1 MSVYWRNRALE
12 QYVRFVREVGE
23 ARLTRRELI
32 KLGLV
37 SAGALLG
44 ARAARAAGGSGKE
57 GERSSPRVKAFND
70 PFRMP
75 GVHRPVAQ
83 LDPAPTADP
92 QPAAGEQRRARH
104 QAFDDFPPGV
114 FFEVRQREGVN
125 VFHGDAPFNQ
135 GSYVWGFNGFAPGP
149 TYHAFYGLP
158 MLVRN
163 HNDLPQENRGFGK
176 PQVSTHAHNG
186 HTPSESDGNPLDSLE
201 SSTRIGVPSFYDQH
215 YPNVRAGFS
224 QPELYGAG
232 GDSRETMST
241 LFYHDHMLDFTSQN
255 VHKGLVGFF
264 LLFSD
269 DRGLDTG
276 DERTGLRL
284 PGRFANGDRYAQ
296 REFDIPMA
304 FADFTFDRDGQIFFD
319 LFNTDGL
326 LGDRFAVNGVIQ
338 PYLEVKR
345 RKYRFRL
352 LDAGPSRFYEFF
364 VSRDRPGETSET
376 FFQISNDGNLLPLVL
391 ERRSV
396 RASVAERHDIVFDF
410 SKYPAGTRLYLE
422 NRLAQ
427 DDGRGP
433 EGGIL
438 RTGNPLVEFRVLG
451 DPTPEEKDDSEVY
464 AGKPL
469 IPLPDRPADLNALR
483 RRSWRFDRSGGN
495 WTINNRLFDED
506 EIRAEIPRNGE
517 EVWVFQNNSGGWSHP
532 IHVHFEEYQV
542 LSRNG
547 RAIAAGDPE
556 FARKDVVELGRNQ
569 EVRMFMRFRD
579 FAGRYVMHCHNTIHE
594 DHAMML
600 QWRISA

>member
-1 MSVYWRNRALE
+1 MPAYTRNRALE
-12 QYVRFVREVGE
+12 DYIRFCRELGE

-32 KLGLV
+32 RLGLT
-37 SAGALLG
+37 SAGALLAG
-44 ARAARAAGGSGKE
+44 RAARAASGSGS
-57 GERSSPRVKAFND
+57 GGDRASPRVTPFKD
-70 PFRMP
+70 PLRMP
-75 GVHRPVAQ
+75 DVHRPVAQ

-92 QPAAGEQRRARH
+92 QPGAGEQRRARH
-104 QAFDDFPPGV
+104 QAFERFSPQV
-114 FFEVRQREGVN
+114 FFEVHQREGLN
-125 VFHGDAPFNQ
+125 VFHSDPPFDQ

-163 HNDLPQENRGFGK
+163 HNDLPQANRGFGK

-186 HTPSESDGNPLDSLE
+186 HTPSESDGNPLDFFD
-201 SSTRIGVPSFYDQH
+201 SSTRVGAPSFYDQH

-224 QPELYGAG
+224 QPGLYGEG
-232 GDSRETMST
+232 GDFRETMST

-269 DRGLDTG
+269 DRNLDTG
-276 DERTGLRL
+276 EEGTGLRL
-284 PGRFANGDRYAQ
+284 PGRFGNGDRYAP

-304 FADFTFDRDGQIFFD
+304 FADFSFDRDGQIFFD

-338 PYLEVKR
+338 PHLEVKR

-364 VSRDRPGETSET
+364 VSRDRPGNTSES
-376 FFQISNDGNLLPLVL
+376 FFQISNDGNLLPFVL

-396 RASVAERHDIVFDF
+396 RTAVGERHDIVFDF
-410 SKYPAGTRLYLE
+410 AKYPLGTRLYLE
-422 NRLAQ
+422 NRLEMK
-427 DDGRGP
+427 DGRRP
-433 EGGIL
+433 DRIL
-438 RTGNPLVEFRVLG
+438 RRGTPLVEFRVAG
-451 DPTPEEKDDSEVY
+451 DPTPAERDESEVY

-469 IPLPDRPADLNALR
+469 IPLPDRPENLDALR
-483 RRSWRFDRSGGN
+483 RRNWRFDRSKGN
-495 WTINNRLFDED
+495 WTVNNRLFDED
-506 EIRAEIPRNGE
+506 EIRAEIPRNSE
-517 EVWVFQNNSGGWSHP
+517 EVWVFQNNSGGWAHP
-532 IHVHFEEYQV
+532 IHVHLEEYQV

-547 RAIAAGDPE
+547 RAIVAGNPE

-569 EVRMFMRFRD
+569 EIMVFSRFRD
-579 FAGRYVMHCHNTIHE
+579 FTGRYVMHCHNTIHE
-594 DHAMML
+594 DHAMMI
-600 QWRISA
+600 QWRITA